1 MEIKTYR
8 VPQLMS
14 KPITVITVDD
24 TPICAVRGKKS
35 TSDIIA
41 KLSGYD
47 VKIIDGRI
55 DKKIDQILRGK
66 SNGDN

>member
-47 VKIIDGRI
+47 VKILDGRI
-55 DKKIDQILRGK
+55 DKKIDQILGG
-66 SNGDN
+66 SDGNN